1 MENHEIVF
9 ETGLQ
14 KPSGARAEAQ
24 VVASKLANG
33 QIFAFRKCLSRPTYE
48 GVKRGRMMSQD
59 KKVLLLLDRFMLQSS
74 DFFLIYLVLFR
85 TREVITGG
93 REAKE
98 AGH

>member
-1 MENHEIVF
+1 MENHEIVS

-14 KPSGARAEAQ
+14 KPRGARAEAQ

-33 QIFAFRKCLSRPTYE
+33 QIFAFRKCLARAKYE
-48 GVKRGRMMSQD
+48 RVKRGRKMSQD

-85 TREVITGG
+85 TRDVITGG
-93 REAKE
+93 REGRE
-98 AGH
+98 VGH